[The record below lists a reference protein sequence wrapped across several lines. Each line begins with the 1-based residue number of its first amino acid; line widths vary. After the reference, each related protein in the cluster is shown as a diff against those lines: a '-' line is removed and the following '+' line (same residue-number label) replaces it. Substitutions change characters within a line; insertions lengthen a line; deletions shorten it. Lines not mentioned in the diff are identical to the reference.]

1 MEDCHLWNNFGG
13 QHRTVTVVYDQ
24 DGHQENSYAHLQIAT
39 LGLGT
44 GTWRPIAEFQHNIGK
59 EMQGDAR
66 RGSTMCAEV
75 FRPFQRRFLG
85 DRFAE
90 LSIRTRLGNEEKV
103 NIALSVCPFQKFSA
117 HELMTGQTC
126 FAKLR
131 ISAAGYT
138 RPTLKRTIKKGGGYL
153 TFE

>member
-1 MEDCHLWNNFGG
+1 MKTAVQTAVDRLNMVRIGHLWNHGFGG
-13 QHRTVTVVYDQ
+13 HNLGKSMTAD
-24 DGHQENSYAHLQIAT
+24 DEAGGKQENLYAHLQIAT

-103 NIALSVCPFQKFSA
+103 NIALSVCPFQSSL
-117 HELMTGQTC
+117 LM
-126 FAKLR
+126 
-131 ISAAGYT
+131 SS
-138 RPTLKRTIKKGGGYL
+138 
-153 TFE
+153 